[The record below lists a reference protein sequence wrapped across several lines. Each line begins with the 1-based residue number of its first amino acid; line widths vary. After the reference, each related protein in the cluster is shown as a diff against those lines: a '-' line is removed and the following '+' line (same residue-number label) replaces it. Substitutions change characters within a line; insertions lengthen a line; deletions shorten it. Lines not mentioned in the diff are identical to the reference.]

1 MGVTDLTTLGSF
13 AAFRSF
19 FLLQLTEFAL
29 RTTAARL
36 AGTCA
41 DVAGIAIIASSP
53 FSSLCFA
60 DSSPGLSAQAAG
72 SVSSCCFLLHG
83 WLLLLL
89 RRLGRLRGGTHI
101 VVLLRLRLRFRLL
114 LLFQFRLGFR
124 LGGRKLGRV
133 FLGGHR
139 GQLGLRV
146 RVVFAT
152 LENAFVISTNGLR
165 LVLGSVDRSRRRL
178 AFAGRGATAACKH
191 APGLEVLLVDGGA
204 SQGSCGGPRGD
215 KAPSHR
221 YVEMGEDTM
230 RTICRQSQG

>member
-1 MGVTDLTTLGSF
+1 M
-13 AAFRSF
+13 
-19 FLLQLTEFAL
+19 EFAL
-29 RTTAARL
+29 HTTAARL
-36 AGTCA
+36 VGTCA
-41 DVAGIAIIASSP
+41 DVAGFAIIASSP
-53 FSSLCFA
+53 FSSLYFA
-60 DSSPGLSAQAAG
+60 DSSSGSSAQAAG
-72 SVSSCCFLLHG
+72 SFSSCCFLLHG
-83 WLLLLL
+83 WLLLLLL

-114 LLFQFRLGFR
+114 LLLQFRLGFR

-152 LENAFVISTNGLR
+152 LENTLIISTNGLR

-215 KAPSHR
+215 NAPSHR
-221 YVEMGEDTM
+221 YVEMGEDTQCEDNM
-230 RTICRQSQG
+230 QAIVNATVGMQSVGGY